1 LKCTYTM
8 RFSQNR
14 VREADGNGVL
24 EEVRKNSKY
33 NDSTPSGFSGQN
45 SSRISMRTLKAYS
58 FGFLFRKS
66 NLCFS
71 LKIQEITK
79 NGKNSKKWQKTA
91 KMAQK
96 LIFNK

>member
-1 LKCTYTM
+1 MAMEFL
-8 RFSQNR
+8 
-14 VREADGNGVL
+14 
-24 EEVRKNSKY
+24 RKSERIP
-33 NDSTPSGFSGQN
+33 NDSKPSGFSGQI

-58 FGFLFRKS
+58 FGFLFRNTGK
-66 NLCFS
+66 LCFS

-96 LIFNK
+96 LIK